1 MLGYVARAQD
11 LPEPGRDPAQR
22 PHSPDRGLSA
32 SLIDIKCILSDTH
45 IARLSFFLSFL
56 KIIFLKYLLPFFHFQ
71 SLCVSGSKMGL
82 VLGT

>member
-32 SLIDIKCILSDTH
+32 SLMGSATPPAGALPGLRTTFPLRAPYLHHLTCIYFAKSWNVRMKTML
-45 IARLSFFLSFL
+45 
-56 KIIFLKYLLPFFHFQ
+56 
-71 SLCVSGSKMGL
+71 
-82 VLGT
+82 

>member
-32 SLIDIKCILSDTH
+32 SLMGSATSAHSPAPPLAGALPGLRTTFPLRAPYLHHLTCIYFAKSWNVRMKTML
-45 IARLSFFLSFL
+45 
-56 KIIFLKYLLPFFHFQ
+56 
-71 SLCVSGSKMGL
+71 
-82 VLGT
+82 